1 MGDIVRVGIGSI
13 ILDNNKVLLGQRLG
27 SHGEN
32 QWAFPGGHLE
42 FGETPEECAIRETFE
57 ETGLVINN
65 VLRGPWTNDFFEA
78 ENKHYITL
86 FMVARYMGGEVVL
99 KEPHR
104 CKEWKW
110 HSFHSLPKPLFLTI
124 QNMLKLGYD
133 AEYYRGLLEQT
144 IEA

>member
-1 MGDIVRVGIGSI
+1 MSDIVRVGIGAI
-13 ILDNNKVLLGQRLG
+13 ILDKNKVLLGQRLG

-32 QWAFPGGHLE
+32 QWGFPGGHLE

-78 ENKHYITL
+78 ENKQYITL
-86 FMVARYMGGEVVL
+86 FMIARYMGGEVIL
-99 KEPHR
+99 KEPHK

-110 HSFHSLPKPLFLTI
+110 CNFYSLPKPLMIGI